1 MKTKKKVYRWSLINQ
16 GLSNAAKLGHDWCVN
31 GLVSNSWCTWDGH
44 HLLPCRFLPTAPKS
58 QLLGEQSLV
67 DWLPYDSI
75 DVVFNKTQ
83 LWANR
88 QNRHPACITYNFE
101 DSYPINEA
109 QEATGTWMT
118 LLSDEERSN
127 YSIRYVTDNVLMEPS
142 LKHSQLRQL
151 ESQLVTESQV
161 GAESSRSKMQVSHS
175 TRSGKN

>member
-1 MKTKKKVYRWSLINQ
+1 MAWCKIV
-16 GLSNAAKLGHDWCVN
+16 GLPGMA
-31 GLVSNSWCTWDGH
+31 TIFRF
-44 HLLPCRFLPTAPKS
+44 PCRFLPTAPKS

-109 QEATGTWMT
+109 QDATGTWMT

>member
-1 MKTKKKVYRWSLINQ
+1 MTSPAT
-16 GLSNAAKLGHDWCVN
+16 S
-31 GLVSNSWCTWDGH
+31 
-44 HLLPCRFLPTAPKS
+44 PCRFLPTAPKS

-88 QNRHPACITYNFE
+88 QNQHPACITYNFE

-109 QEATGTWMT
+109 QDATGATGATGTWMT

-151 ESQLVTESQV
+151 ESQLVTESQDPV
-161 GAESSRSKMQVSHS
+161 ES
-175 TRSGKN
+175 